1 MKKIIT
7 LITILLSTY
16 CFAQNS
22 TVINDPN
29 VEKRSLDAS
38 FTSISVTDGVSLY
51 LTQGTEESIAISAS
65 DQKYIERYKT
75 EVVNG
80 ELKIY
85 YDNKGINWTG
95 NEKRNLKAYV
105 SFKML
110 EKLHASGGSLVTT
123 KSLIKVD
130 KATYTFTS
138 GSKFTGEVNI
148 DELNIIENSGAGIEI
163 NGKVDKLNVQVSSG
177 AVFNGYQLVTDYCDA
192 KATSAGGVRITVNKE
207 LIVKANSGGGVHYKG
222 KGVIKDMNVSSGGI
236 VKKG

>member
-7 LITILLSTY
+7 SIAILFSTY
-16 CFAQNS
+16 SFAQNS

-29 VEKRSLDAS
+29 VEKRTLDAS

-51 LTQGTEESIAISAS
+51 LTQGNEESIAISAS
-65 DQKYIERYKT
+65 DQKYMERYKT

-105 SFKML
+105 SFKKL
-110 EKLHASGGSLVTT
+110 EKLHASGGAYVMA
-123 KSLIKVD
+123 KSIVKED
-130 KATYTFTS
+130 KAIYTFTS
-138 GSKFTGEVNI
+138 GSKFTGQVNI
-148 DELNIIENSGAGIEI
+148 DELNIIENSGADIEM
-163 NGKVDKLNVQVSSG
+163 NGKAGKLNVQVSSG
-177 AVFNGYQLVTDYCDA
+177 AVFNGYQLVTDYCEA
-192 KATSAGGVRITVNKE
+192 KASSAGGVRITVNKE
-207 LIVKANSGGGVHYKG
+207 LNVKANSGGGIHYKG

-236 VKKG
+236 VKKV